1 VRQYN
6 CRTNE
11 ITAGWVTIMPDDF
24 DPYYK
29 WLGIPPKDQPPH
41 FYRLLGLE
49 LFESDPETIATA
61 AQQLIRHVQ
70 SFQTGPYAII
80 SRKLQKKIAAA
91 NAYLLDPAK
100 KNEYDI
106 SLKLQLR
113 SQSAQ
118 GLPKATPLEDY
129 PAPPPAAHQT
139 PARQLFPETPQAA
152 QKIPALPG
160 HANDSTSSLGAVL
173 VAVKESF
180 DLLFKFLRRHKSVLS
195 IIAKSL
201 GLALAVVIILMVF
214 AHGKDLWTYTFDK
227 TSNLVAKITGS
238 TAEKPPDTQSR
249 IRTVPRG
256 KPGTP
261 ANLDGRPTSTIPPPA
276 AAEEQSNAAKPPA
289 GADSVVAPGTP
300 ENTSVPPATSPT
312 TTSSTTTPHPEQ
324 PAEIIILTLPSGKS
338 FNSRLFKISVTP
350 ILELLK
356 DTAKEDQILFLSNP
370 LGRLSAFAEY
380 KSNNLNGIA
389 VSYFENRQP
398 MTYATYSDGSLDGI
412 VKTWNEKGE
421 RVYWCQYAK
430 GVRDGFCCYFKENC
444 LRVLLEID
452 HDTISGVHLCANGK
466 LEKSFASLADASA
479 DKDAKILLEEIDD
492 LESDLKTNENYFKK
506 AAREEIALMRRERK
520 AATNPAKRA
529 ALQDRLNQHAMESQA
544 LIRSFWQYK
553 GW

>member
-1 VRQYN
+1 
-6 CRTNE
+6 
-11 ITAGWVTIMPDDF
+11 MPDDF

-41 FYRLLGLE
+41 FYRLLGIE
-49 LFESDPETIATA
+49 LFESDPEAITTA
-61 AQQLIRHVQ
+61 AQQRIRQVQ
-70 SFQTGPYAII
+70 SFQSGPYAII
-80 SRKLQKKIAAA
+80 SQKLQKKIAAA
-91 NAYLLDPAK
+91 QAYLLDPAK

-113 SQSAQ
+113 SRSAQ
-118 GLPKATPLEDY
+118 GLPKATPLENY
-129 PAPPPAAHQT
+129 PAPPPAAPRPSVMQNYLETPPADQKT
-139 PARQLFPETPQAA
+139 PAP
-152 QKIPALPG
+152 PG
-160 HANDSTSSLGAVL
+160 HANDNTSSLGSVL

-180 DLLFKFLRRHKSVLS
+180 DLLFKFLHRHKSVLS

-238 TAEKPPDTQSR
+238 SAEKHPDTQSR
-249 IRTVPRG
+249 IRTIPRG
-256 KPGTP
+256 KPGTS
-261 ANLDGRPTSTIPPPA
+261 ANLADRPPDTIPPPGSA
-276 AAEEQSNAAKPPA
+276 DEQSNAAKPPA

-300 ENTSVPPATSPT
+300 ENASVPPATSPT
-312 TTSSTTTPHPEQ
+312 TTSSTTTSHLEQ
-324 PAEIIILTLPSGKS
+324 SAEIIILTLPSGKT

-380 KSNNLNGIA
+380 KSNNLNGIS

-398 MTYATYSDGSLDGI
+398 TAYATYSDGSLDGI
-412 VKTWNEKGE
+412 VKTWNEKGD

-430 GVRDGFCCYFKENC
+430 GVRDGFCCYFKDNC
-444 LRVLLEID
+444 LRVLLEIE
-452 HDTISGVHLCANGK
+452 HDTISGVHICANGK
-466 LEKSFASLADASA
+466 LEKSFASVQEASA
-479 DKDAKILLEEIDD
+479 DKDAKVLLVEIDD

-520 AATNPAKRA
+520 APASPKKIAT
-529 ALQDRLNQHAMESQA
+529 LQERLNRHAVESQD